1 MSFNACSHSTS
12 GLRSPA
18 FARSMIFLA
27 MACLSHRPR
36 WRRDAVKPVSFS
48 PLRNADKKG
57 GALTRLLVVAT
68 GEVFTANLREQER
81 PGQSDLPERH

>member
-1 MSFNACSHSTS
+1 MFAQDI
-12 GLRSPA
+12 GIA
-18 FARSMIFLA
+18 FAGLCKIDDLPRD
-27 MACLSHRPR
+27 CLFDVIVRAGG

-48 PLRNADKKG
+48 PLRDADKKG

-81 PGQSDLPERH
+81 PGLE